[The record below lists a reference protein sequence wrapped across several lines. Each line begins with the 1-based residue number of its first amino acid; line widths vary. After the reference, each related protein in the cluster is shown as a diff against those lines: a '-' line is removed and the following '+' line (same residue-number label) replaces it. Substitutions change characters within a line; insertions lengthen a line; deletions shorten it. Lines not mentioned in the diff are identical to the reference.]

1 METSAL
7 ETSATTDPSR
17 DRANRPPRVVVVGA
31 GFGGLAAARKLRR
44 APVSVLLIDKNNF
57 HTFQPLLYQ
66 VATAGLEPAEIAH
79 AVRGI
84 FHSQKNFDFRLGEV
98 TKIDLAARTLS
109 IQGGEAIPY
118 DYLVLAPGATNNDFG
133 IPGVAE
139 HAIFLKTLQEA
150 LALRNHVIEQF
161 EAASVDRSL
170 VERGILNF
178 VLIGGGATGVE
189 MAGALSEL
197 IGKVLARDYPHLP
210 IDLAKI
216 VLIERSPELL
226 SPFHPK
232 SQRHA
237 LAVLRERGVDV
248 RLNEAIVSATAD
260 GVHLASG
267 TFLPTRS
274 LIWTAGI
281 KAMPF
286 AELLGVTPGRGGR
299 IAVEADL
306 SLPSHPEV
314 FAIGDLAGAM
324 GSAAPLPQIA
334 QVAIQGGRHAARQI
348 AKRLAGKPAEP
359 FRYFDPGVMA
369 TIGRNAAVAELP
381 GGLRFTGRIGWLMW
395 LFLHLMYLVGFRN
408 RLSVFINWT
417 WSYFTWD
424 RSARLILEPEERR
437 RDAAEHS
444 ANASAP
450 GPPV

>member
-1 METSAL
+1 METC
-7 ETSATTDPSR
+7 
-17 DRANRPPRVVVVGA
+17 PRVAIVGA

-44 APVSVLLIDKNNF
+44 APVSILLIDKNNF

-66 VATAGLEPAEIAH
+66 VATAGLEPSEIAH

-98 TKIDLAARTLS
+98 TGIDLAARTLS
-109 IQGGEAIPY
+109 FSNGTPVSW
-118 DYLVLAPGATNNDFG
+118 DYLILSPGATNNDFG

-161 EAASVDRSL
+161 EAANVDPSL
-170 VERGILNF
+170 VEQGVLNF

-189 MAGALSEL
+189 MAGALIEL
-197 IGKVLARDYPHLP
+197 IGQVLRRDYPHLP
-210 IDLAKI
+210 VDLAKI
-216 VLIERSPELL
+216 ILVERSPELL
-226 SPFHPK
+226 TPFHPK

-248 RLNEAIVSATAD
+248 RLNESIVSASAE
-260 GVHLASG
+260 GVKLGSG
-267 TFLPTRS
+267 AEIRS
-274 LIWTAGI
+274 RSVIWTAGI

-286 AELLGVTPGRGGR
+286 AELLGIAPGRGGR
-299 IAVEADL
+299 LAVEPDL
-306 SLPSHPEV
+306 SLPGHPEV
-314 FAIGDLAGAM
+314 FAIGDLAGTLDAQGKQM
-324 GSAAPLPQIA
+324 PQIA
-334 QVAIQGGRHAARQI
+334 QVAIQGGHHAACQI
-348 AKRLAGKPAEP
+348 ARRIAGKASEP
-359 FRYFDPGVMA
+359 FRYFNPGVMA

-381 GGLRFTGRIGWLMW
+381 GGLRFTGRLGWLMW

-424 RSARLILEPEERR
+424 RSARLILEPEGRK
-437 RDAAEHS
+437 ATPS
-444 ANASAP
+444 SN
-450 GPPV
+450 PPV